1 MTQIK
6 RKRTILVYLFKNAL
20 AIMNIAKLPNVGIS
34 QGKLRMVDGL
44 IWHVP
49 ILTLSTRQ
57 LCLPKI
63 YFRKRSNSN
72 MKTIK
77 KYNFKGFDLNGIEPK
92 IVATSF
98 RPLDNEI
105 TATIEFRN
113 TNTGEVVET
122 KNITVTLSEEE
133 TLEAIGLTES
143 IFEREWDFEK
153 GTPREVSK

>member
-1 MTQIK
+1 
-6 RKRTILVYLFKNAL
+6 
-20 AIMNIAKLPNVGIS
+20 
-34 QGKLRMVDGL
+34 
-44 IWHVP
+44 
-49 ILTLSTRQ
+49 
-57 LCLPKI
+57 
-63 YFRKRSNSN
+63 

-77 KYNFKGFDLNGIEPK
+77 EYNFKGFDLNGIEPK

-105 TATIEFRN
+105 TATIEFRS
-113 TNTGEVVET
+113 TKTGEVVET

-153 GTPREVSK
+153 GTPREVSE